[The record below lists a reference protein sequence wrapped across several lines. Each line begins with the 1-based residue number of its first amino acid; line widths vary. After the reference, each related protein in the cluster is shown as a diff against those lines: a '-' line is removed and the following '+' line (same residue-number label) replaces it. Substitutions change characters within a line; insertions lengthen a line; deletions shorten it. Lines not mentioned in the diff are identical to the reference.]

1 MCKPSPGKIIGIG
14 FFVIFAIIA
23 IGFITMQLWN
33 WLIPTLF
40 SGPVITY
47 WQAIGL
53 LVLSKILFSGGHSSK
68 RHHRSSHHHPWKSQL
83 RKKMEDHHRVPLEM
97 DDKTTTPNNQND

>member
-1 MCKPSPGKIIGIG
+1 MCKPSPGKIIGIS

-23 IGFITMQLWN
+23 VGLITMQLWN

-53 LVLSKILFSGGHSSK
+53 LVLSKILFSGGHGGR
-68 RHHRSSHHHPWKSQL
+68 RHHSSSHNHPWKSRL
-83 RKKMEDHHRVPLEM
+83 RKKMEAHHQVPLEM
-97 DDKTTTPNNQND
+97 DDNVLNRTPENK